1 MRILGIVSEY
11 NPFHRGHS
19 YHLEASRKLVGEG
32 CGVVCVMGGNFMQRG
47 EAAVFSKYARAE
59 AAVRCGADVVFELP
73 LPWAVA
79 SAAGFAHGAVGL
91 LGALGAVTHI
101 SFGSECGELPPLNAL
116 ATALLDPA
124 LDRKIQLE
132 LEKGLPYAAAR
143 QNALEQ
149 EVGELA
155 RLLEKPNNILAVEY
169 LKALYELRLP
179 IEPLTLRRT
188 GAGHDERGGGV
199 LCSAAELRS
208 MLAAGRDISHQVPK
222 AAAEVY
228 LREIQQ
234 GRGPV
239 GTEALETALLSRLRM
254 LRETD
259 YNAVPDA
266 TEGLG
271 SRLYRAAVTEPTLDA
286 VLSAAKT
293 KRYAMA
299 RLRRMSLC
307 AALGV
312 KAGMAD
318 GVPPYARLLAASE
331 RGREVLREIGEKTRV
346 PILTKPA
353 AVREMSRDIR
363 ALFELESS
371 ATDLYVLG
379 FTAREERRGGRE
391 WRTSPVLVKETQ

>member
-19 YHLEASRKLVGEG
+19 YHMEASRKLLGG
-32 CGVVCVMGGNFMQRG
+32 DCGVVCVMGGNFMQRG
-47 EAAVFSKYARAE
+47 EAAVFSKHARAE

-79 SAAGFAHGAVGL
+79 SAERFAHGAVGL
-91 LGALGAVTHI
+91 LNALGAVTHI
-101 SFGSECGELPPLNAL
+101 SFGSECGEIAPLNAL
-116 ATALLDPA
+116 ATALIDPS
-124 LDRKIQLE
+124 LDRKIKLE

-149 EVGELA
+149 DVGELA

-169 LKALYELRLP
+169 LKALYELRSP
-179 IEPLTLRRT
+179 IEPLTVRRS
-188 GAGHDERGGGV
+188 GAGHDERSSGA
-199 LCSAAELRS
+199 LRSAAELRS
-208 MLAAGRDISHQVPK
+208 MLAAGENISAQVPP
-222 AAAEVY
+222 AAAAVY
-228 LREIQQ
+228 LREIEQ

-239 GTEALETALLSRLRM
+239 GENELETAVLSRLRM
-254 LRETD
+254 LKEAD
-259 YNAVPDA
+259 YEALPDA

-286 VLSAAKT
+286 VMSAAKT

-299 RLRRMSLC
+299 RLRRMSMC

-331 RGREVLREIGEKTRV
+331 RGRDILREIGEKTRI
-346 PILTKPA
+346 PTITKPA
-353 AVREMSRDIR
+353 AVREMNRDIR
-363 ALFELESS
+363 ALFDLECS
-371 ATDLYVLG
+371 ATDLYALG

-391 WRTSPVLVKETQ
+391 WRTSPLLVK